1 MKLDPHLKRLYE
13 DYTAIREWYLNLSPT
28 EEEAVKKYDPDLIA
42 AVEFVIKLVEGDEKI
57 KNV

>member
-1 MKLDPHLKRLYE
+1 VKSDSRLERLYK